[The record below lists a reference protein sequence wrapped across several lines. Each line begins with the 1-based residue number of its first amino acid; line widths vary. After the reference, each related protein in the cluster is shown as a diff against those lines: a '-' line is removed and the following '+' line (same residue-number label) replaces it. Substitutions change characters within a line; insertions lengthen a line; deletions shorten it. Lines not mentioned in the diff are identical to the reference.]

1 MQEDAEKKPESNLML
16 YGVEDAKHMT
26 LGYAERLRA
35 GGAYLALDARGFV
48 WIYRGRGKEKMQKE
62 MA

>member
-1 MQEDAEKKPESNLML
+1 MQEDAEKRPECGMML

-26 LGYAERLRA
+26 LEYAEQLRA
-35 GGAYLALDARGFV
+35 GGAYLELDARGFV
-48 WIYRGRGKEKMQKE
+48 WVYQGREKEKMQKE